1 MKIGEEYEYFPSFPI
16 SYRKFCIKSF
26 ASCPLTYVKYSIP

>member
-1 MKIGEEYEYFPSFPI
+1 MKIGEEYEYFPSSPI